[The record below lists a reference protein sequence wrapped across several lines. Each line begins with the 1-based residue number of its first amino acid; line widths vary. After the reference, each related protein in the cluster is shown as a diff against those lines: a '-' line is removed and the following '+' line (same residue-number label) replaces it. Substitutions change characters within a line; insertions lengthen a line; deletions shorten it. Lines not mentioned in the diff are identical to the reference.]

1 MTGSARELI
10 DAVQAGLAPRD
21 DDNRLVPLVERGEA
35 AREVFAAIAA
45 EEYRIVRSDW
55 RSFLTLAAR
64 AREQGAREF
73 FASLASGEGL
83 ALGKLP
89 ALAGETPDFE
99 PRAGCQAY
107 PAFVA
112 WLALNGEPAEVVV
125 AIVANFVAFGRYCA
139 AIAAAMREKYGFGDE
154 ECAFFDFFGA
164 PSPELEDLAVK
175 AVQAALDDGGLSEK
189 DARTHARLFQSYE
202 LDFWNTLADDYRR
215 D

>member
-1 MTGSARELI
+1 MTGPARELI
-10 DAVQAGLAPRD
+10 DAVQAELAPRD
-21 DDNRLVPLVERGEA
+21 DDNRLVPLVAKGKA

-55 RSFLTLAAR
+55 RSFLMLASR
-64 AREQGAREF
+64 SQEQGAREF
-73 FASLASGEGL
+73 FAMLASGEGL

-89 ALAGETPDFE
+89 ALAEESPGFE

-112 WLALNGEPAEVVV
+112 WLALNGEPAEVIV
-125 AIVANFVAFGRYCA
+125 AIVANFAAFGRYCA
-139 AIAAAMREKYGFGDE
+139 AIAAAMREQYGFADE
-154 ECAFFDFFGA
+154 ACAFFDFFGA
-164 PSPELEDLAVK
+164 PSPDLEDLAVR
-175 AVQAALDDGGLSEK
+175 AVQAALDAGRLSEK
-189 DARTHARLFQSYE
+189 DARTHARLFQAYE